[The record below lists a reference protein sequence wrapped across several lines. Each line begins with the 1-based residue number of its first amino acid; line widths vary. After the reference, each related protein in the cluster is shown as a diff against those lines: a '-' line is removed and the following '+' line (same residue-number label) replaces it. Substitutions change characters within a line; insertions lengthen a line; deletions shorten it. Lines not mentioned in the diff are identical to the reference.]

1 MSDPH
6 KWTEREISRMKT
18 LRDEGESFKTI
29 AEILGT
35 VSKGQALRKFREVY
49 GDDGRRAN
57 ISKTSPRPWTEK
69 DLQTLKD
76 GYAAGDD
83 VEDIIARLDDKRTI
97 DTIYVKASKLGIT
110 KPKARKPKVTATNSV
125 TTKAAKPQSIKPKAA
140 PANDSAHPVN
150 IDIEK
155 VGTFLLAGITPF
167 EAAALESVPT
177 DTMRAAYEELGWQE
191 VRIAPNTRISAR
203 SMIMEE
209 ARQLAGEDIDTA
221 NPSHLMIVL
230 SLAAD
235 SQKRSFAQVDFSDF
249 PTTELGDVKTAGYG
263 GTYPTGYNYSKIE
276 ADNTDTLFHI
286 EEVTVSKL
294 SDRVQKKVS
303 PNIFVGFI
311 DFELH
316 KYRSPRAE

>member
-1 MSDPH
+1 MSEPH
-6 KWTEREISRMKT
+6 KWTEREVSRMKT

-83 VEDIIARLDDKRTI
+83 IEDIIARLDDKRTI

-125 TTKAAKPQSIKPKAA
+125 TTKAARPKSIKPKAA

-150 IDIEK
+150 IDIER

-177 DTMRAAYEELGWQE
+177 DAMRAAYEQLGWQE
-191 VRIAPNTRISAR
+191 MRIAPNTRISVR
-203 SMIMEE
+203 SAITEE
-209 ARQLAGEDIDTA
+209 ARQLAGENIDTA

-235 SQKRSFAQVDFSDF
+235 RTQRNLAETARLSLLPLAWVERVFGRLDAEGVWPVTDRSRNDLTPSDYERFS
-249 PTTELGDVKTAGYG
+249 E
-263 GTYPTGYNYSKIE
+263 ICEQE
-276 ADNTDTLFHI
+276 A
-286 EEVTVSKL
+286 
-294 SDRVQKKVS
+294 
-303 PNIFVGFI
+303 FI
-311 DFELH
+311 L
-316 KYRSPRAE
+316 KQMISASMVRAA